1 MRRWS
6 LKVVILA
13 GGLGTRMREETE
25 FRPKP
30 MVEVGGKPVLWH
42 IMKIFATQG
51 ATDFVILTGYKG
63 EMIKR
68 FFYDY
73 SMLNLDFKVT
83 LGDAASI
90 EYYGAP
96 EEDGWT
102 VTVVDTGQLS
112 LTGQRILGAQKYLNG
127 EPFFLTYGDGVA
139 NVNLAELKKSH
150 ASSGATLTVTTARPQ
165 SRFGVIAM
173 KNESLVDHF
182 VEKPA
187 GKELINIGYMM
198 ASPQIFD
205 FLEPD
210 GSLEDGPLARMAQEG
225 VLGAHF
231 HQGFWQPMDTIRE
244 AQSLNKLWDAGDPPW
259 LRVPG

>member
-1 MRRWS
+1 

-42 IMKIFATQG
+42 IMKIFAAQG
-51 ATDFVILTGYKG
+51 VTDFVILVGYKG

-83 LGDAASI
+83 LGDSSSI
-90 EYYGAP
+90 EYYGTA
-96 EEDGWT
+96 EEEGWT
-102 VTVVDTGQLS
+102 VTVLDTGELS
-112 LTGQRILGAQKYLNG
+112 LTGQRLLGAQKYLNG
-127 EPFFLTYGDGVA
+127 EPFYITYGDGIA
-139 NVNLAELKKSH
+139 NVNLAELKKAH
-150 ASSGATLTVTTARPQ
+150 LNSGATLTVTTARPQ
-165 SRFGVIAM
+165 SRFGVVAM
-173 KNESLVDHF
+173 GEGGLVDHF

-198 ASPQIFD
+198 ATPQIFD
-205 FLEPD
+205 FLEPN
-210 GSLEDGPLARMAQEG
+210 GSLEEGPLAKIAEKG
-225 VLGAHF
+225 LLGAHF
-231 HQGFWQPMDTIRE
+231 HEGFWQPMDTIRE
-244 AQSLNKLWDAGDPPW
+244 AQSLNELWSTGHPPW
-259 LRVPG
+259 LQVK